1 MAKQQK
7 GMAVINNMMSQIV
20 VQFITLIAGIL
31 VPRFIILHYGSEIN
45 GLASGVTQ
53 IINYASLL
61 EAGLGTASIH
71 ALYKPLAQNDRNGV
85 NAVCAS
91 AKKFFTKVGLYF
103 VIAVF
108 AVASI
113 YPFLVKGE
121 TSKLTVAL
129 LILVISSTNAL
140 EYFVHAKFR
149 VLLTA
154 DQKLYIVGYSRAVG
168 ILLQTAIKLAL
179 IFMGAHII
187 IVYLVSSFVL
197 LLRIFFVKIYA
208 KKKYAWLDFSVKP
221 DDHALVQRKAL
232 VWHQIAGLVVN
243 NTSTIVI
250 STAIPSGLNLA
261 SVFSVYNMVVQN
273 IYNLITGAFSNGVV
287 ASFGQIKELKD
298 EKQFAQIYRRYEFG
312 YYIFIS
318 VIYGT
323 MATML
328 IPFVRLYTKSADINY
343 ISYSIA
349 ALFIIVGVL
358 NASRVP
364 GSMLIN
370 AAGHFTQTRNRAI
383 IEAIINVVF
392 MFILVWPLK
401 IEGVLLASVI
411 SFLYRV
417 PDIVIYINK
426 HILNSSPV
434 LSIRRIIRM
443 WIACFLSTI
452 LLQMTLIPS
461 NINSWKMWLLWS
473 IVSVFV
479 TAAVAFAINFVFER
493 KEFIAVIKDIL
504 NRASIKV
511 EKRRGNE

>member
-7 GMAVINNMMSQIV
+7 GLAVINNMASQII
-20 VQFITLIAGIL
+20 VQFIILIAGIL

-45 GLASGVTQ
+45 GLASSVTQ
-53 IINYASLL
+53 IINYAALL

-71 ALYKPLAQNDRNGV
+71 ALYKPLAQNDHNAA

-91 AKKFFTKVGLYF
+91 AKKFFAKVGLYF
-103 VIAVF
+103 VVAVF
-108 AVASI
+108 AVAVV

-121 TSKLTVAL
+121 TDKLTVML
-129 LILVISSTNAL
+129 LILVIASTNAL
-140 EYFVHAKFR
+140 EYFIHAKFR

-154 DQKLYIVGYSRAVG
+154 DQKLYVIGYSRAVG
-168 ILLQTAIKLAL
+168 ILLQTVIKLVL
-179 IFMGAHII
+179 IFLGAHII
-187 IVYLVSSFVL
+187 VVYLVSSFVL
-197 LLRIFFVKIYA
+197 ALRIGFVQIYA
-208 KKKYAWLDFSVKP
+208 KKKYTWLDFSVKP
-221 DDHALVQRKAL
+221 DDHALRQRKAL

-243 NTSTIVI
+243 NTSSIVI

-261 SVFSVYNMVVQN
+261 SIFSVYNMVVHN

-298 EKQFAQIYRRYEFG
+298 ERQFGQIYRRYEFG

-328 IPFVRLYTKSADINY
+328 IPFVRLYTESADINY
-343 ISYSIA
+343 ISYSVA
-349 ALFIIVGVL
+349 ALFVVVGVL

-370 AAGHFTQTRNRAI
+370 ASGHFTQTRNRAI

-392 MFILVWPLK
+392 MLILVWPLK

-417 PDIVIYINK
+417 PDIILYINK
-426 HILNSSPV
+426 HILKTSPL
-434 LSIRRIIRM
+434 LSIRRMVRM
-443 WIACFLSTI
+443 WISCFLSTI
-452 LLQMTLIPS
+452 LLQAVLIPPH
-461 NINSWKMWLLWS
+461 IDTWGQWLLWS
-473 IVSVFV
+473 IISVAV
-479 TAAVAFAINFVFER
+479 TAVVAIVLNFIFER
-493 KEFIAVIKDIL
+493 KEFFEICKSIL
-504 NRASIKV
+504 HRVTK
-511 EKRRGNE
+511 K